1 MDEMNLERL
10 LDVWL
15 TGGVTDVYGLAM
27 KPWEAAL
34 LRSNVGAHF
43 PSLKHQD
50 GYKPNVK
57 TATDFDAL
65 PYRVT
70 DRTQYRILNKVAP
83 SHHSDLGTI
92 GGVGCAIAHLE
103 IWKQAAQR
111 GTGWTV
117 VFEWDCML
125 DEATA
130 IKEISTITAGR
141 PPEDNVGMIRM
152 VVLKPVSKQNKVP
165 GYPAFSRNVPA
176 QCGTQ
181 MYILSNAWAAWYVNR
196 LSVIDIHIDWALNL
210 TGVLGG
216 PEMWFLRRV
225 IGRTSR
231 HESGT
236 SAGINMKLYLPDG
249 IVGSNVVC
257 FGVLAFAFVTLVA
270 FVVTLVFC
278 VKYRAASRTVQ

>member
-92 GGVGCAIAHLE
+92 GGVGLLSL
-103 IWKQAAQR
+103 IWKYGNKPHSAVQ
-111 GTGWTV
+111 
-117 VFEWDCML
+117 D
-125 DEATA
+125 
-130 IKEISTITAGR
+130 GR
-141 PPEDNVGMIRM
+141 
-152 VVLKPVSKQNKVP
+152 L
-165 GYPAFSRNVPA
+165 
-176 QCGTQ
+176 C
-181 MYILSNAWAAWYVNR
+181 SN
-196 LSVIDIHIDWALNL
+196 
-210 TGVLGG
+210 
-216 PEMWFLRRV
+216 
-225 IGRTSR
+225 
-231 HESGT
+231 
-236 SAGINMKLYLPDG
+236 G
-249 IVGSNVVC
+249 IVC
-257 FGVLAFAFVTLVA
+257 WT
-270 FVVTLVFC
+270 
-278 VKYRAASRTVQ
+278 RRRP